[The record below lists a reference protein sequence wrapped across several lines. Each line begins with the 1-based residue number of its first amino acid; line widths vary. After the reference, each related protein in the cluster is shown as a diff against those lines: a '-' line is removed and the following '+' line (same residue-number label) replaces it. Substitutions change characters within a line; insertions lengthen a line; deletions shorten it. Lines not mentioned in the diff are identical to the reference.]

1 MFGDC
6 DGSGGNQMA
15 GEQSVGAG
23 VNIGNDR
30 GEGEGEGELGNV
42 NPGEL
47 RAELNYGEHVILI

>member
-1 MFGDC
+1 
-6 DGSGGNQMA
+6 MA